1 MKTLLI
7 ACLSLFSF
15 VEVDNVPQEK
25 KESIVMVA
33 QPETKNIFGALIDG
47 KPYLVEASDI
57 QLLEEVMEN
66 VAIRGKKSKEY
77 QELKKQYPEQ
87 TKNVTGVFVIKLK
100 EGASLP
106 EKFIPKNKD

>member
-15 VEVDNVPQEK
+15 VEADNVPQEK

-57 QLLEEVMEN
+57 QLLEEIMEN
-66 VAIRGKKSKEY
+66 VAIRGKKIERVSRTE
-77 QELKKQYPEQ
+77 EAVSR
-87 TKNVTGVFVIKLK
+87 TN
-100 EGASLP
+100 
-106 EKFIPKNKD
+106 PKCDGSICR

>member
-1 MKTLLI
+1 MKILLI

-15 VEVDNVPQEK
+15 IEADNVPQEK
-25 KESIVMVA
+25 KENIVMVA
-33 QPETKNIFGALIDG
+33 QPESKNVFAAFIDG
-47 KPYLVEASDI
+47 KHYLVEASDI
-57 QLLEEVMEN
+57 KLLEEVMEN